1 MNDEI
6 TYFTIGE
13 AIKIHNK
20 TIDKSGG
27 GLYGARDI
35 HTLQSVLDFIRND
48 LYYPGLEDKL
58 TYLVYRVCTGH
69 FFNDGNKRA
78 ALTLGAY
85 FLMINQHYWAATQFL
100 QRLEAIIYHIAA
112 SRIEDNLLKRIIHC
126 CIQCTEFDEAL
137 KLDIIDAINNEPTG
151 FAD

>member
-6 TYFTIGE
+6 TYFTIDE

-48 LYYPGLEDKL
+48 LYYPGFEDKL

-78 ALTLGAY
+78 ALTIGAY

-112 SRIEDNLLKRIIHC
+112 SRIDDNLLKRIIYC

>member
-6 TYFTIGE
+6 KYFTIDE
-13 AIKIHNK
+13 AIQVHNK

-27 GLYGARDI
+27 GFYGARDI
-35 HTLQSVLDFIRND
+35 DTLKSVLDFIQND
-48 LYYPGLEDKL
+48 LYYPNYEDKL

-78 ALTLGAY
+78 ALTLGSY
-85 FLMINQHYWAATQFL
+85 FLMINQHYWAAAQFL

-112 SRIEDNLLKRIIHC
+112 SRINDTLLKRVIHC
-126 CIQCTEFDEAL
+126 CVQCTEFDENL
-137 KLDIIDAINNEPTG
+137 KLDIIDAIDNKPVG
-151 FAD
+151 FSD

>member
-1 MNDEI
+1 MKDEI
-6 TYFTIGE
+6 KYFTIDE

-27 GLYGARDI
+27 GCYGARDI
-35 HTLQSVLDFIRND
+35 DTLQSVLDFIQND
-48 LYYPGLEDKL
+48 LYYPDLEAKL

-78 ALTLGAY
+78 ALTLGSY
-85 FLMINQHYWAATQFL
+85 FLMINQHYWAAAQFL

-112 SRIEDNLLKRIIHC
+112 SRIDEDTLKRIIHC
-126 CIQCTEFDEAL
+126 CVQCTEFDETL
-137 KLDIIDAINNEPTG
+137 KLDIIYVIKGT
-151 FAD
+151 